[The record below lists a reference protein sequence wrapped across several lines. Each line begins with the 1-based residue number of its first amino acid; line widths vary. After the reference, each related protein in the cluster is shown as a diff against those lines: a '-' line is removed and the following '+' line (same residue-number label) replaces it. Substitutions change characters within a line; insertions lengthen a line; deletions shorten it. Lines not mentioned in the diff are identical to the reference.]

1 MFACLWCSVVVDA
14 AVVVRF
20 TVGYCVCVVVSLA
33 VAVFNSP
40 VFKRFLGKDSE
51 FFVALR
57 KVFMVS
63 YRHSL
68 YESAIRPSTNAE
80 EDYSGTHRSYV
91 GENSTRFFTPTE
103 PYER

>member
-1 MFACLWCSVVVDA
+1 MEKIKIESNEKGQTVVEYIFLTA
-14 AVVVRF
+14 
-20 TVGYCVCVVVSLA
+20 VVVSLA

-68 YESAIRPSTNAE
+68 YESSINPSTNPE
-80 EDYSGTHRSYV
+80 EDYSGTHKSYV
-91 GENSTRFFTPTE
+91 GDSSTRFFTPTN

>member
-1 MFACLWCSVVVDA
+1 MDKVKTKMNERGQTVVEYIFLTA
-14 AVVVRF
+14 
-20 TVGYCVCVVVSLA
+20 VVVSLA

-51 FFVALR
+51 FFTALR

-63 YRHSL
+63 YRHGL
-68 YESAIRPSTNAE
+68 YESNINPTVNPE
-80 EDYSGTHRSYV
+80 EDYSGVHRSYF
-91 GENSTRFFTPTE
+91 GDNSTRFFTPTA

>member
-1 MFACLWCSVVVDA
+1 MEKIKSNTSERGQTVVEYIFLTA
-14 AVVVRF
+14 
-20 TVGYCVCVVVSLA
+20 VVVSLA

-51 FFVALR
+51 FFTALR

-68 YESAIRPSTNAE
+68 YESSINPSVNPE
-80 EDYSGTHRSYV
+80 EDYTGVHKSYV
-91 GENSTRFFTPTE
+91 GDNSTRFFTPTT

>member
-1 MFACLWCSVVVDA
+1 MEKIKIESNEKGQTVVEYIFLTA
-14 AVVVRF
+14 
-20 TVGYCVCVVVSLA
+20 VVVSLA

-68 YESAIRPSTNAE
+68 YESTINPSTNPE
-80 EDYSGTHRSYV
+80 EDYSGTHKSYV
-91 GENSTRFFTPTE
+91 GDNSTRFFTPTN

>member
-1 MFACLWCSVVVDA
+1 MDKVKTKMNERGQTVVEYIFLTA
-14 AVVVRF
+14 
-20 TVGYCVCVVVSLA
+20 VVVSLA

-51 FFVALR
+51 FFTALR

-63 YRHSL
+63 YRHGL
-68 YESAIRPSTNAE
+68 YESNINPTVNPE
-80 EDYSGTHRSYV
+80 EDYSGVHRSYV
-91 GENSTRFFTPTE
+91 GDNSTRFFTPMA

>member
-1 MFACLWCSVVVDA
+1 MDKFKTKMNERGQTVVEYIFLTA
-14 AVVVRF
+14 
-20 TVGYCVCVVVSLA
+20 VVVSLA

-51 FFVALR
+51 FFTALR

-63 YRHSL
+63 YRHGL
-68 YESAIRPSTNAE
+68 YESNINPTVNPE
-80 EDYSGTHRSYV
+80 EDYSGVHRSYV
-91 GENSTRFFTPTE
+91 GDNSTRFFTPTA